1 VLCTGFLVCI
11 LLLLLLLLI
20 PVVTL
25 FAFVVLTLLAGILAF
40 VFKIFLDALVLDVD
54 NVVLIGLVKLEVV
67 VVGVDVDVGV
77 IVFEEAT
84 LLKLFSL
91 LLEFLVF

>member
-1 VLCTGFLVCI
+1 
-11 LLLLLLLLI
+11 LL
-20 PVVTL
+20 T
-25 FAFVVLTLLAGILAF
+25 FAFVVVELLAGLLEF
-40 VFKIFLDALVLDVD
+40 VVKLFLDALAFD
-54 NVVLIGLVKLEVV
+54 VVLIGLVKLEVV